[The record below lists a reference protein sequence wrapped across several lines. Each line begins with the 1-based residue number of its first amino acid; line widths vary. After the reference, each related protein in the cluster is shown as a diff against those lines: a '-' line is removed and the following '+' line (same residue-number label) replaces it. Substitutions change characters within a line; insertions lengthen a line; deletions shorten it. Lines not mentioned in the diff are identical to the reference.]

1 VGTLSSRGCSALG
14 LLFPE
19 SAPVAERDAAQS
31 TVHDSTMSPNLAVQQ
46 PVKLRENARLMG
58 DFFHDY
64 EETTFGTSA
73 RETTGSNETRVR
85 DLRDRRTG

>member
-1 VGTLSSRGCSALG
+1 MTRQGVGTLSSRGCSALG

-31 TVHDSTMSPNLAVQQ
+31 TVHDSTMRPNLAVQQ
-46 PVKLRENARLMG
+46 PVKLAENARLIRE

-73 RETTGSNETRVR
+73 
-85 DLRDRRTG
+85 